1 MQTEHYRDN
10 LQAALQTL
18 MGVNRDLYL
27 NVIGIAMQGEL
38 KDFNDAVPVGEVHK
52 FDFAIFE
59 NCTDTNI
66 QLLVKLMRAVDE
78 TFLSIQNINNI
89 EWEEGE
95 EEVGSG

>member
-18 MGVNRDLYL
+18 IGVNRSLYL
-27 NVIGIAMQGEL
+27 NVIGVAMQGEL

-78 TFLSIQNINNI
+78 TFLSIQNINDI
-89 EWEEGE
+89 AWEYGE
-95 EEVGSG
+95 IGNE

>member
-1 MQTEHYRDN
+1 MQTEYYRDN

-18 MGVNRDLYL
+18 MSVNGSLYN

-38 KDFNDAVPVGEVHK
+38 KEFNDAVPVGEVHK

-59 NCTDTNI
+59 NCNDTNI
-66 QLLVKLMRAVDE
+66 QLLVRLMKVVDE

-89 EWEEGE
+89 EWEEE
-95 EEVGSG
+95 AAE

>member
-1 MQTEHYRDN
+1 MQTENYRDN

-18 MGVNRDLYL
+18 MGVNRSLYL

-38 KDFNDAVPVGEVHK
+38 KEFNDAVPVGEVHK

-66 QLLVKLMRAVDE
+66 QLLVKLMKAVDE
-78 TFLSIQNINNI
+78 TFLSFQNINDI
-89 EWEEGE
+89 EWEEDDG
-95 EEVGSG
+95 VGSSE

>member
-18 MGVNRDLYL
+18 MGVNRSLYL
-27 NVIGIAMQGEL
+27 NVIGVAMQGEL
-38 KDFNDAVPVGEVHK
+38 KEFNDAVPVGEVHK

-59 NCTDTNI
+59 NCIDTNI
-66 QLLVKLMRAVDE
+66 QLLVKLMKVVDE

-89 EWEEGE
+89 EFEEGE
-95 EEVGSG
+95 EGSG

>member
-1 MQTEHYRDN
+1 MQTENYRDN

-18 MGVNRDLYL
+18 MGVNRSLYL

-38 KDFNDAVPVGEVHK
+38 KEFNDAVPVGEVHK

-66 QLLVKLMRAVDE
+66 QLLVKLMKAVDE
-78 TFLSIQNINNI
+78 TFLSFQNINDI
-89 EWEEGE
+89 EWEEDDG
-95 EEVGSG
+95 VGSSV

>member
-1 MQTEHYRDN
+1 MQTEYYRDN

-38 KDFNDAVPVGEVHK
+38 KDFNDAVPEGEVHK

-78 TFLSIQNINNI
+78 TFLSIQNINDI
-89 EWEEGE
+89 AWEYGE
-95 EEVGSG
+95 IGNE

>member
-1 MQTEHYRDN
+1 MQTEHYRGN

-18 MGVNRDLYL
+18 MSVNGSIYN

-38 KDFNDAVPVGEVHK
+38 KDFNDSVPVGEVHK

-66 QLLVKLMRAVDE
+66 QLLVKLMKVVDE
-78 TFLSIQNINNI
+78 TFLTIQNINNI
-89 EWEEGE
+89 EFEEKG
-95 EEVGSG
+95 

>member
-18 MGVNRDLYL
+18 MGVNRSLYL

-38 KDFNDAVPVGEVHK
+38 KDFNDAVPVGEVHN
-52 FDFAIFE
+52 FDFAVFE

-66 QLLVKLMRAVDE
+66 QLLVKLMKAVDE

-89 EWEEGE
+89 EFEDAEN
-95 EEVGSG
+95 